1 MHLMIE
7 KGNKWIPQIIS
18 ELPRHF
24 ADVGLLGPHFATI
37 AKFQWFWK
45 APSPLNGMVRGNHWV
60 QWFFDGFGVRQPLVL
75 MVYDGSPPSVQRW
88 SGYIPSL
95 KSNLRTFCVKF
106 WLQKVWPSKIF
117 DKYHVCPGKPPK
129 PVYTDT
135 KKPSQTHLTI
145 KRLSSAPSSSSSA
158 CPTCYWVYHY
168 LANNTYKW
176 NAVLLLFKILS
187 LSISRFE
194 TRTRFLLSKSQS
206 SRRERD
212 FCSLNLRVRD
222 ESEIF
227 SFKVSRSSEKK
238 WI

>member
-1 MHLMIE
+1 MSRVKVKVDFLE
-7 KGNKWIPQIIS
+7 
-18 ELPRHF
+18 
-24 ADVGLLGPHFATI
+24 
-37 AKFQWFWK
+37 
-45 APSPLNGMVRGNHWV
+45 NH
-60 QWFFDGFGVRQPLVL
+60 Q
-75 MVYDGSPPSVQRW
+75 
-88 SGYIPSL
+88 SL
-95 KSNLRTFCVKF
+95 FIQT
-106 WLQKVWPSKIF
+106 Q
-117 DKYHVCPGKPPK
+117 
-129 PVYTDT
+129 

-222 ESEIF
+222 ENEIFVLYISEFETRTRFLSEHLRVRDESEIF

>member
-1 MHLMIE
+1 M
-7 KGNKWIPQIIS
+7 GWKWKW
-18 ELPRHF
+18 
-24 ADVGLLGPHFATI
+24 T
-37 AKFQWFWK
+37 FWK
-45 APSPLNGMVRGNHWV
+45 TIKACLYRHIKA
-60 QWFFDGFGVRQPLVL
+60 FTD
-75 MVYDGSPPSVQRW
+75 PPH
-88 SGYIPSL
+88 
-95 KSNLRTFCVKF
+95 N
-106 WLQKVWPSKIF
+106 QKVVVGSIILLISLPF
-117 DKYHVCPGKPPK
+117 
-129 PVYTDT
+129 
-135 KKPSQTHLTI
+135 
-145 KRLSSAPSSSSSA
+145 
-158 CPTCYWVYHY
+158 PTGYWVYHY

-212 FCSLNLRVRD
+212 FCSLNLRVWDENEIFVLYISKFETRTRFLSEHLRVRD

>member
-1 MHLMIE
+1 MSCE
-7 KGNKWIPQIIS
+7 S
-18 ELPRHF
+18 ESRF
-24 ADVGLLGPHFATI
+24 
-37 AKFQWFWK
+37 
-45 APSPLNGMVRGNHWV
+45 
-60 QWFFDGFGVRQPLVL
+60 
-75 MVYDGSPPSVQRW
+75 
-88 SGYIPSL
+88 
-95 KSNLRTFCVKF
+95 
-106 WLQKVWPSKIF
+106 
-117 DKYHVCPGKPPK
+117 PGKRFK

-212 FCSLNLRVRD
+212 FCSLDSKSQSSRRERDFCSLNLRVRDENEIFVLYISEFETRTRFLSEHLRVRD